1 MNLTWLE
8 LSACSLLA
16 LLKTDDGLTYEVRL
30 AFVIPSFVTVLKITR
45 EGFVIEFGTENA
57 EECEE
62 AITQPLI
69 DSACNDI
76 QFYLRFCTS
85 VYITKRN
92 APVLQTTYNEDILQ
106 QHEFSTHQSL
116 NAFVSICFRKFL
128 KVSKVRT

>member
-16 LLKTDDGLTYEVRL
+16 LLKTDDGLTYVVRL

-85 VYITKRN
+85 VYITNRN
-92 APVLQTTYNEDILQ
+92 APVLQLGITKIFYSNMNFQPISPSMPLFPEILK
-106 QHEFSTHQSL
+106 SPD
-116 NAFVSICFRKFL
+116 AII
-128 KVSKVRT
+128 

>member
-1 MNLTWLE
+1 MCTDYDVYRRIFLRN
-8 LSACSLLA
+8 SL
-16 LLKTDDGLTYEVRL
+16 KNGQCI
-30 AFVIPSFVTVLKITR
+30 FSLKITR

-85 VYITKRN
+85 VYITNRN
-92 APVLQTTYNEDILQ
+92 APVLQLGITKIFYSNMNFQPISPSMPLFPEILK
-106 QHEFSTHQSL
+106 SPD
-116 NAFVSICFRKFL
+116 AII
-128 KVSKVRT
+128 

>member
-16 LLKTDDGLTYEVRL
+16 LLKTDDGLTYVVRL

-69 DSACNDI
+69 DSPCNDI

-85 VYITKRN
+85 VYITKKT
-92 APVLQTTYNEDILQ
+92 APVLQTITKIFYSNMNFQPISPSMPLFPEILK
-106 QHEFSTHQSL
+106 SPD
-116 NAFVSICFRKFL
+116 AII
-128 KVSKVRT
+128 